1 MFYKRATIHD
11 SQHLHSTLLAHAQ
24 VDTCLT
30 SHWVSVCRAVDG
42 CCCKRLYIMQ
52 YQNSIYIF
60 LSDRETFTEKKMCG
74 NCEKWQIFK
83 LWKIEM
89 WYGWMQ
95 EKRINSHKKKHRTF
109 WRKGK
114 IKTAT
119 NGWEGYVFLLSY
131 ISKSAAKATFL
142 LLKFS
147 MTMKVGSST
156 KILDFILCLFDVRMS
171 HVFL

>member
-11 SQHLHSTLLAHAQ
+11 SQHLHPTLLAHAH

-60 LSDRETFTEKKMCG
+60 LSDRETFTEKKMW
-74 NCEKWQIFK
+74 EVKSDKFFK

-95 EKRINSHKKKHRTF
+95 EKRKLTQKKRALF
-109 WRKGK
+109 WRILQLKLLQMAEKGRFFFSLTSPNQRRRQLFCCWNSVWRWK
-114 IKTAT
+114 L
-119 NGWEGYVFLLSY
+119 VLV
-131 ISKSAAKATFL
+131 
-142 LLKFS
+142 LKF
-147 MTMKVGSST
+147 
-156 KILDFILCLFDVRMS
+156 
-171 HVFL
+171 